1 MRRLASVVSRIVLGL
16 AAVVFL
22 LGALLF
28 LLGLQLALVPMR
40 IRQHAQARLVLDILA
55 NVGELVALHN
65 EGAQAR
71 ADDEADDDEA
81 AAGRARMAAE
91 RIAGVP

>member
-1 MRRLASVVSRIVLGL
+1 MLRRLASLVSRIVLGL
-16 AAVVFL
+16 AALAFL

-55 NVGELVALHN
+55 NVAELVAL
-65 EGAQAR
+65 QRDR
-71 ADDEADDDEA
+71 ATAEPSDETHVTESVNRTVA
-81 AAGRARMAAE
+81 
-91 RIAGVP
+91 